1 MHWLMGNA
9 RGVPAGRLSKREFY
23 GILLPKVTI
32 LRKGINRMERPV
44 FQPIGTPVEELDTP
58 ALIVDLDVMGRNIE
72 TLHSFFHQAEAKVR
86 PHVSCHQC
94 PNIAR
99 LQLAAGGTVGGIA
112 VTTVGEAEVF
122 SNAGFNDILLAN
134 EVVTRAKIRRLCAL
148 ARLNRITVAVD
159 NGSNVSILSEIAR
172 DTHVTL
178 HVLVE
183 VDAGLG
189 RCGVAPG
196 AEAVELARLVAHSS
210 SLRFE
215 GLMAYEGPLLYEGRE
230 ALESETRR
238 RLQPVLDTR
247 ELIGREGLRV
257 STISV
262 GGTHNY
268 DIAGR
273 LPEVTEVQAG
283 SYVLM
288 DYNYCQ
294 YRPEF
299 APAAKILAGVISH
312 PLEARAVV
320 DSGHKATGPDLG
332 VPVLEGVTGGRAVRF
347 SAEHGILDLEG
358 EATGQLMPQDKVWL
372 VPFDLAL
379 CINQYDYI
387 RAVRGGRLEG
397 FWPIAARGRFD

>member
-1 MHWLMGNA
+1 
-9 RGVPAGRLSKREFY
+9 
-23 GILLPKVTI
+23 
-32 LRKGINRMERPV
+32 MERPV
-44 FQPIGTPVEELDTP
+44 FQPIGTPVGELDTP
-58 ALIVDLDVMGRNIE
+58 ALVVDLDVMGRNIE
-72 TLHSFFHQAEAKVR
+72 TLHSFFRHSEVKVR

-99 LQLAAGGTVGGIA
+99 LQLAAGGTAGGIA
-112 VTTVGEAEVF
+112 VTTVGEAEVL
-122 SNAGFNDILLAN
+122 SNDGFNDILVAN
-134 EVVTRAKIRRLCAL
+134 EVATQAKIRRLCAL
-148 ARLNRITVAVD
+148 AQLNRITLAVD
-159 NGSNVSILSEIAR
+159 NPSNVSVLSEIAK
-172 DTHVTL
+172 DTDVTL
-178 HVLVE
+178 HILVD

-196 AEAVELARLVAHSS
+196 AEAVELARLVSHSPG
-210 SLRFE
+210 LRFE
-215 GLMAYEGPLLYEGRE
+215 GLMAYEGPLLHEDKE
-230 ALESETRR
+230 ALETETRR
-238 RLQPVLDTR
+238 RLQPVLDTG
-247 ELIGREGLRV
+247 ELIEREGLSV
-257 STISV
+257 STVSV

-273 LPEVTEVQAG
+273 LPGVTEVQAG

-299 APAAKILAGVISH
+299 APAAKVLAGVISH
-312 PLEARAVV
+312 PLETRAVV

-332 VPVLEGVTGGRAVRF
+332 VPVLEGITGAKAVRF

-358 EATGQLMPQDKVWL
+358 EATGQFMPQNKVWL

-397 FWPIAARGRFD
+397 FWPITARGRFD